1 MGKDGKE
8 TKIENKMEMNLN
20 RKCGTEVPVA

>member
-8 TKIENKMEMNLN
+8 TKIEKEMEMNLT
-20 RKCGTEVPVA
+20 RKGGTEVPVA